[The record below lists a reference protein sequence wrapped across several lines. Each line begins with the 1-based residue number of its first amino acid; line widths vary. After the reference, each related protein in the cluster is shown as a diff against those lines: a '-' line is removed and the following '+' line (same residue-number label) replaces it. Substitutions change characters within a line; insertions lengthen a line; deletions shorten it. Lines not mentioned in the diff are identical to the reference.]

1 MYWPSAIL
9 IARLKAHIITQEEE
23 ICSYHRSSEKHSEI
37 DINLYLLFIL
47 AFDSSVWILLLIVA
61 LC

>member
-1 MYWPSAIL
+1 MYWPRAIL
-9 IARLKAHIITQEEE
+9 FGRREAHIITQEEE
-23 ICSYHRSSEKHSEI
+23 ICSYHHSPEKHSEI

-47 AFDSSVWILLLIVA
+47 AFGSSVWVFFLIVA

>member
-1 MYWPSAIL
+1 MYWPRAIL
-9 IARLKAHIITQEEE
+9 IARLEARIKQEEE
-23 ICSYHRSSEKHSEI
+23 ICSYHHSSEKHSEI

-47 AFDSSVWILLLIVA
+47 AFDSFVWILFLIVA